1 LTSPVE
7 RCLDTPDHRSTR
19 KCVYHKRGRMS
30 PQRGLSVYRSPYL
43 CRMAPWNSKPRDS
56 CPVTPGTSLTVDR
69 RNACKAQARPHGSP
83 SNKASI
89 IIRPSY
95 PIKSQLLVA
104 DTLIGSGSSASAKA
118 CLSAFPSATWMDRLS
133 RSWAGRLNM
142 LLGWRGPLNQRFV
155 IRGFL

>member
-1 LTSPVE
+1 MLGKIPTLTSPVE

-30 PQRGLSVYRSPYL
+30 PQRGLSVCRSLYL

-56 CPVTPGTSLTVDR
+56 CPVAPGTSLTVDR
-69 RNACKAQARPHGSP
+69 RRMQTSGNLPSIRSCRPHGSP

-118 CLSAFPSATWMDRLS
+118 CLSAFPSATMD
-133 RSWAGRLNM
+133 G
-142 LLGWRGPLNQRFV
+142 
-155 IRGFL
+155 